1 MRSFTHNH
9 MATPLN
15 LQRLIIYKISIKE
28 NCYKVKI
35 ANPGKSPPY
44 PHRKTKKIKKNGFGK
59 IRKIRHGIVVNGLPG
74 QALKT

>member
-15 LQRLIIYKISIKE
+15 LQGLIIYKISIKE

-35 ANPGKSPPY
+35 AKPGKSPPY
-44 PHRKTKKIKKNGFGK
+44 LHRKTKKIKKTVLVKSEKSGTGMTSPTVSK
-59 IRKIRHGIVVNGLPG
+59 PI
-74 QALKT
+74 